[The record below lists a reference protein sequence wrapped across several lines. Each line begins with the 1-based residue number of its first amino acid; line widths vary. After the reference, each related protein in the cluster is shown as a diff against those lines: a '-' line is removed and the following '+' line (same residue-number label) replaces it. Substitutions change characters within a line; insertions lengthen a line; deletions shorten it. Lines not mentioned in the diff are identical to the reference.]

1 MSDIITKIMHHYRD
15 MKSCKPT
22 HHHHHHNQRPQNL
35 LKLKENV
42 CDVVWRLVVV
52 VVVVTSSDLPGA

>member
-1 MSDIITKIMHHYRD
+1 MSDIMTNIMQHYRD

-22 HHHHHHNQRPQNL
+22 HHHHYQRPQNL

-52 VVVVTSSDLPGA
+52 VTSSDLPGA

>member
-1 MSDIITKIMHHYRD
+1 MTNIMQHYRD
-15 MKSCKPT
+15 MKPCKPT
-22 HHHHHHNQRPQNL
+22 HRHHNHPPQNL

-42 CDVVWRLVVV
+42 CDVMWLVVVVVV